1 VAFLFS
7 EERKRGWKMARYI
20 LNSAV
25 ITSPGRY
32 SYRLVGVEEAR
43 AWARRGDFISA
54 IGYEETAQ
62 ALSSILGVKVPAQR
76 IEVRME
82 PGDEALVFRL
92 RVRPEPGTKGNL
104 GQDFLAQNA
113 EIGLLVREE

>member
-1 VAFLFS
+1 MA
-7 EERKRGWKMARYI
+7 KMARYI

-32 SYRLVGVEEAR
+32 GYRLVGVEEAR
-43 AWARRGDFISA
+43 AWARHGDFISA
-54 IGYEETAQ
+54 IGYAETAEV
-62 ALSSILGVKVPAQR
+62 LSAVLGVEVPAQR

-92 RVRPEPGTKGNL
+92 KSRPDPSSKGTL
-104 GQDFLAQNA
+104 GPEFVAQHA
-113 EIGLLVREE
+113 ELGLLVREE

>member
-1 VAFLFS
+1 
-7 EERKRGWKMARYI
+7 MTRYI

-25 ITSPGRY
+25 LTSPGRY

-43 AWARRGDFISA
+43 AWAGRGDFISA
-54 IGYEETAQ
+54 IGYAETAEV
-62 ALSSILGVKVPAQR
+62 LSAVLGVEVPAQR
-76 IEVRME
+76 IEVRMA

-92 RVRPEPGTKGNL
+92 RVRPEPSTKGNL

-113 EIGLLVREE
+113 ELGILVREE

>member
-1 VAFLFS
+1 
-7 EERKRGWKMARYI
+7 MARYI

-25 ITSPGRY
+25 ITAPGRY
-32 SYRLVGVEEAR
+32 SYRLVGIEEAK
-43 AWARRGDFISA
+43 AWVSCGDFVSA
-54 IGYEETAQ
+54 IGYAETAQ
-62 ALSSILGVKVPAQR
+62 ALASILGVQIPVQR

-92 RVRPEPGTKGNL
+92 RVRPEPSTKGNL
-104 GQDFLAQNA
+104 GQDFLAQNT